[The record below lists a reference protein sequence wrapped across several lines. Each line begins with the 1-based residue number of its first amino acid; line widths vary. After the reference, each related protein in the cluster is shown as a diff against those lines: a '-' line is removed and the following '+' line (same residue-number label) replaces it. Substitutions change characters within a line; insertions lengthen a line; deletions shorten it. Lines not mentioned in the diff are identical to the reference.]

1 MSHNDLVSR
10 CAISFWALLMAK
22 PFYKNLTVQVL
33 TAITIGV
40 VIALITPKTGVALKP
55 LGDGFIR
62 LVKMVVTP
70 IIFLTVVVGIASIGN
85 LRKAGRVGLKAIIY
99 FEVVTTVAL
108 AIGLVVANVVK
119 PGAGFDTRQATVTEK
134 VKTY

>member
-1 MSHNDLVSR
+1 MRFL
-10 CAISFWALLMAK
+10 FWASAMAK

-33 TAITIGV
+33 TAIAIGV
-40 VIALITPKTGVALKP
+40 VIALISPRTGMALKP

-99 FEVVTTVAL
+99 FALVTTVAL
-108 AIGLVVANVVK
+108 AIGLLVAHVVQ
-119 PGAGFDTRQATVTEK
+119 PGADFNTKDVTVNE
-134 VKTY
+134 